1 MAPKARN
8 KARAAKS
15 KRAGAPPAAQK
26 GLDRRREW
34 RFALPLPVRVEGTLP
49 WGLSLKETAT
59 IENISCKGAFF
70 CLDSGVSVGSKL
82 NIVIDIPEEVGGGRK
97 LKLLL
102 GGITVRPEESP
113 KRGKRQ
119 GVAVRF
125 HQDYQLL
132 PAEDS
137 D

>member
-1 MAPKARN
+1 M
-8 KARAAKS
+8 AAKA
-15 KRAGAPPAAQK
+15 KKAGAQAAGQK
-26 GLDRRREW
+26 GFDRRREW
-34 RFALPLPVRVEGTLP
+34 RFALPLPVRVEGILP
-49 WGLSLKETAT
+49 WGQSFKETAT

-82 NIVIDIPEEVGGGRK
+82 NIVIDIPQEVGGGRK

-102 GGITVRPEESP
+102 GGITVRLEESA

-125 HQDYQLL
+125 HKDFQLL
-132 PAEDS
+132 PAGDS